1 MEDLIVTCAHT
12 GATLA
17 TISRRMDSRGDQAV
31 HAEVKILR
39 DFALG
44 GSVTQSFPVNPLSP
58 AVATYRA
65 QVWIES
71 ILEGSE

>member
-1 MEDLIVTCAHT
+1 MGDLIITCVHT
-12 GATLA
+12 GKALA

-31 HAEVKILR
+31 RAEVEDIR
-39 DFALG
+39 G
-44 GSVTQSFPVNPLSP
+44 GVRQCRLTKSFPVDPLSP

-71 ILEGSE
+71 ILDETE